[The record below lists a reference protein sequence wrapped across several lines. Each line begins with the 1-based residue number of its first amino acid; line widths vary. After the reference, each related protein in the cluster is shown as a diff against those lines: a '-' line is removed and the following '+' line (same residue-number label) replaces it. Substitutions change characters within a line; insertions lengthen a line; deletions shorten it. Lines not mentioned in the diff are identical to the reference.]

1 MAHGSQWSPAVPYGS
16 VDGANRWET
25 ARRQAVGDPAQV
37 DPGGAQVFFVES
49 NHCPGRSRILGEI
62 EGVPIRIAWVGMV
75 GGAEFAVNCHA
86 SDGLPCVV
94 GAACACAALLKR
106 RGWSTGV
113 RRTACEALS
122 VAYFA
127 SCRAQHRQSVMEEA
141 LQKLDEQLD
150 KPESSLIGGSLS
162 DDAKKELLP
171 LVVEVARCYIQE
183 ERSTKFIEKGLEW
196 SRVALSI
203 DSDHEHAKLL
213 ETDAIDKLDNKLV
226 RPQPLGFAIDQLKS
240 LLEERKDEYGQ
251 KAAAILNLK
260 KEVKKDVL
268 YDTAFAQVVSLRAR
282 YCQQIQE
289 LISSKVKVHYAHEEK
304 GQMKILRND
313 GVNKPNLN
321 PNFKSVTPKK
331 KLRLDEDPSMTVI
344 EALSALQAGQG
355 SGMGTTA
362 AKKLKKFMCLVGEE
376 RKAYS
381 DEFLKNYIRN
391 KGKGAVSI
399 VSWNAKTMNVID
411 SKDDEWV
418 YTLNE
423 KARNISTLVSGT
435 GVMADL
441 IVIQEAPGAQI
452 LNRGKKLGQGKESV
466 RDDTLPNALKECMQE
481 CSNAVAGPERA
492 YKYALVDVH
501 NIVVDKQHPDGI
513 DNGER
518 HVFCYD
524 ENALD
529 LKVEPHELAR
539 YEHGIKSTR
548 LFQRS
553 PVLSTFEVKK
563 EGSLKGAQV
572 IVVSVHLKAVDK
584 HGPSRTEK
592 EVEALARILQA
603 YVEQNVA
610 GDTRTLLCVLGDF
623 NLEADQVSKLLENGG
638 FTMTPC
644 FNSNE
649 PTNLWQFTGRGVRE
663 EGKQFDSAHIKSWPP
678 ASPANASGEVLNIA
692 EVEAAH
698 KEMMRVAQ
706 SLISALGRVAMRA
719 LGGRWK
725 ETTEDAEHPGCIEGV
740 PNWLRNQY
748 RKALCKIWSDHL
760 PIKIQLSM

>member
-1 MAHGSQWSPAVPYGS
+1 
-16 VDGANRWET
+16 
-25 ARRQAVGDPAQV
+25 
-37 DPGGAQVFFVES
+37 
-49 NHCPGRSRILGEI
+49 
-62 EGVPIRIAWVGMV
+62 
-75 GGAEFAVNCHA
+75 
-86 SDGLPCVV
+86 
-94 GAACACAALLKR
+94 
-106 RGWSTGV
+106 
-113 RRTACEALS
+113 
-122 VAYFA
+122 
-127 SCRAQHRQSVMEEA
+127 MEEA

-183 ERSTKFIEKGLEW
+183 ERSTKFIQKGLDW

-203 DSDHEHAKLL
+203 DPNHERAKLL
-213 ETDAIDKLDNKLV
+213 EVDAIDKLDNKLV

-240 LLEERKDEYGQ
+240 LLEKRSDDYGQ

-260 KEVKKDVL
+260 EKVKKDVS

-282 YCQQIQE
+282 YRGQIQE
-289 LISSKVKVHYAHEEK
+289 LISSKVKVHYVHEEK
-304 GQMKILRND
+304 GQMKIVRND
-313 GVNKPNLN
+313 GVHKPNIN
-321 PNFKSVTPKK
+321 PNFKSVTWN
-331 KLRLDEDPSMTVI
+331 KLGLDEDLSMTVR
-344 EALSALQAGQG
+344 EALSALRAGQG
-355 SGMGTTA
+355 NGMDTTA
-362 AKKLKKFMCLVGEE
+362 AKKLKKFSCLVGEE
-376 RKAYS
+376 RKPYS
-381 DEFLKNYIRN
+381 DEFLKNYIRG

-399 VSWNAKTMNVID
+399 VSWNAKAMNVID

-466 RDDTLPNALKECMQE
+466 ENDTLPNALKECMQT

-501 NIVVDKQHPDGI
+501 NRVVDKQHPDGI

-529 LKVEPHELAR
+529 LKVEPHELAP
-539 YEHGIKSTR
+539 YEHGITNPR

-553 PVLSTFEVKK
+553 PVLAKFEVKK

-584 HGPSRTEK
+584 DGPSRTKK
-592 EVEALARILQA
+592 EVKALAGILQA
-603 YVEQNVA
+603 YVKQNVA
-610 GDTRTLLCVLGDF
+610 RDTRTLLCVLGDF
-623 NLEADQVSKLLENGG
+623 NLEADQVSELLENGG
-638 FTMTPC
+638 FKMKCC

-663 EGKQFDSAHIKSWPP
+663 EGKQYDSAHIKSWSL
-678 ASPANASGEVLNIA
+678 ASPAKGSGEVLNIA

-698 KEMMRVAQ
+698 NEMMRVAQ
-706 SLISALGRVAMRA
+706 SLISGLGGSVAMLA
-719 LGGRWK
+719 LGGRWN
-725 ETTEDAEHPGCIEGV
+725 ETTEDAEVRIQGV

>member
-1 MAHGSQWSPAVPYGS
+1 
-16 VDGANRWET
+16 
-25 ARRQAVGDPAQV
+25 
-37 DPGGAQVFFVES
+37 
-49 NHCPGRSRILGEI
+49 
-62 EGVPIRIAWVGMV
+62 
-75 GGAEFAVNCHA
+75 
-86 SDGLPCVV
+86 
-94 GAACACAALLKR
+94 
-106 RGWSTGV
+106 
-113 RRTACEALS
+113 
-122 VAYFA
+122 
-127 SCRAQHRQSVMEEA
+127 MEEA
-141 LQKLDEQLD
+141 LKKLDEQLD
-150 KPESSLIGGSLS
+150 KPESSLSGGSLS

-183 ERSTKFIEKGLEW
+183 ERSTKFIEKGLAW

-203 DSDHEHAKLL
+203 DSNHERAKLL

-240 LLEERKDEYGQ
+240 LLEKRNDDYGQ
-251 KAAAILNLK
+251 NAAAILNLEEK
-260 KEVKKDVL
+260 VKKNVL

-282 YCQQIQE
+282 YCSQIQE
-289 LISSKVKVHYAHEEK
+289 LISSKVKVHYAHRMK
-304 GQMKILRND
+304 GDLEIVRDD
-313 GVNKPNLN
+313 GKDKPNIQ
-321 PNFKSVTPKK
+321 PNLKAVTPKK
-331 KLRLDEDPSMTVI
+331 KLGLDEDLLMTVR

-355 SGMGTTA
+355 NGMDTTA
-362 AKKLKKFMCLVGEE
+362 AKKLKKFMRLVGEE
-376 RKAYS
+376 RKPYS
-381 DEFLKNYIRN
+381 DEFLKNYIRG

-399 VSWNAKTMNVID
+399 VSWNAKAMNVID

-466 RDDTLPNALKECMQE
+466 ENDTLPNALKECMQK
-481 CSNAVAGPERA
+481 CSNAVAGPERE

-513 DNGER
+513 DNGEK

-529 LKVEPHELAR
+529 LKVGPHELAP
-539 YEHGIKSTR
+539 YEHGITNPR

-553 PVLSTFEVKK
+553 PVLAKFEVKK

-584 HGPSRTEK
+584 DGPSRTKK
-592 EVEALARILQA
+592 EVEALAGILKA
-603 YVEQNVA
+603 YVEQHVA
-610 GDTRTLLCVLGDF
+610 EDTPTLLCVLGDF
-623 NLEADQVSKLLENGG
+623 NLEADQVSQLLKNGG
-638 FTMTPC
+638 FMMAPC
-644 FNSNE
+644 FNSDE

-663 EGKQFDSAHIKSWPP
+663 EGKQFDSAHIKSWPT
-678 ASPANASGEVLNIA
+678 ASPAKGSGEVLNIA

-706 SLISALGRVAMRA
+706 SLISGLGRVAMLA
-719 LGGRWK
+719 LGGRWN
-725 ETTEDAEHPGCIEGV
+725 ETTEDAEHPIQGV

-760 PIKIQLSM
+760 PIKIQLSCDTRLRSK